1 MAKQKRIFGITDQW
15 QTALEITTEPRKL
28 KKQVREWN
36 NEFGKD
42 EDHNVYIISGSKG
55 YRLTTDKDEVMQSI
69 AKEERLIRIRSKQ
82 ARRRRKQAEDFFSK
96 NERLPI

>member
-1 MAKQKRIFGITDQW
+1 MKKRVFGISGEW
-15 QTALEITTEPRKL
+15 HTALEITTEPRKL

-42 EDHNVYIISGSKG
+42 ETHNVYIISGSKG

-69 AKEERLIRIRSKQ
+69 EKEERLAKIRFKQ
-82 ARRRRKQAEDFFSK
+82 AKLRRKQAQDFFTK

>member
-36 NEFGKD
+36 NEFGKG
-42 EDHNVYIISGSKG
+42 EDHSVYIISGSKG

-96 NERLPI
+96 NERLPL

>member
-1 MAKQKRIFGITDQW
+1 MAKQRKVFGISYEW
-15 QTALEITTEPRKL
+15 QTAPEITSEPRKL
-28 KKQVREWN
+28 KYLVREWN
-36 NEFGKD
+36 NAFGKD

-69 AKEERLIRIRSKQ
+69 AKEERLVKTRAKQ
-82 ARRRRKQAEDFFSK
+82 ARKRRKQAEDFFTK

>member
-1 MAKQKRIFGITDQW
+1 M
-15 QTALEITTEPRKL
+15 EITTEPRKL

-42 EDHNVYIISGSKG
+42 ETHNVYIISGSKG
-55 YRLTTDKDEVMQSI
+55 YRLTQDKDEVMQSI
-69 AKEERLIRIRSKQ
+69 AKEERLAKIRFKQ
-82 ARRRRKQAEDFFSK
+82 AKLRRKQAQDFFTK

>member
-1 MAKQKRIFGITDQW
+1 MKKKVFGITDQW
-15 QTALEITTEPRKL
+15 HTALEITAEPRKL

-42 EDHNVYIISGSKG
+42 ETHNVYIISGSKG
-55 YRLTTDKDEVMQSI
+55 YRLTQDKDEVMQSI
-69 AKEERLIRIRSKQ
+69 AKEERLAKIRFKQ
-82 ARRRRKQAEDFFSK
+82 AKLRRKQAQDFFTK